1 MSGKTNYGVSTP
13 EQIAGKTGL
22 EVLRA
27 FIRGELP
34 APPFNQ
40 TFNCRLIQADEGFVV
55 FEGQTDEKLLNP
67 LGIVHGGWALT
78 LIDSV
83 TGCAAHTTLPAG
95 SSYTTVE
102 TKTNFVRPIP
112 HNLGKVTAEG
122 RVIAKGRKIITA
134 EGKVLSEDGKLL
146 AHGTSTLIVL

>member
-1 MSGKTNYGVSTP
+1 MSNTPRYGVSTP
-13 EQIAGKTGL
+13 EQIEGKSGL
-22 EVLRA
+22 EILRA
-27 FIRGELP
+27 LISEELP
-34 APPFNQ
+34 TPPFAE
-40 TFNCRLIQADEGFVV
+40 TFNCRLVQADDGFVV
-55 FEGQTDEKLLNP
+55 FEGDTAQKLLNP

-83 TGCAAHTTLPAG
+83 TGCAAHSTLPPG

-112 HNLGKVTAEG
+112 HNLGKVRAEG

>member
-1 MSGKTNYGVSTP
+1 MSQTTQYGVSTP

-22 EVLRA
+22 EILRA
-27 FIRGELP
+27 MLAGELP
-34 APPFNQ
+34 TPHFTR
-40 TFNCRLIQADEGFVV
+40 TFNCNLVQADEGYVV
-55 FEGQTDEKLLNP
+55 FEGETDEKLLNP

-83 TGCAAHTTLPAG
+83 TGCAAHSTLPAG

-102 TKTNFVRPIP
+102 TKTNFVRPIA
-112 HNLGKVTAEG
+112 HNLGKVKAEG

-134 EGKVLSEDGKLL
+134 EGKIFSEDGKLL
-146 AHGTSTLIVL
+146 AHGTATLIVL